1 MTKLE
6 FEWDDNKEQENIKK
20 HKLDFRITRFV
31 FYDYDRIEYYDEE
44 NSIEEDRYVVIGK
57 GLYEELLFVVYTMR
71 DNKYRLISA
80 RQATKKEEE
89 IYYGKNDD

>member
-89 IYYGKNDD
+89 IYYGKNDN

>member
-1 MTKLE
+1 MQYK
-6 FEWDDNKEQENIKK
+6 
-20 HKLDFRITRFV
+20 KLDFRITRFV

-89 IYYGKNDD
+89 IYYGKNDN